1 MNHLS
6 KSIESLMLP
15 RPWLVALFS
24 ACLLTAACG
33 KDDHDSH
40 DHSDHRGNHAEVV
53 EQVGDHAE
61 HDGHAGHDHAEAAVH
76 SEAHDKHA
84 EQATHEEEV
93 EHVKTGGSHEAH
105 QDHDNHE
112 HMEEAPHDDHE
123 EHEDHD
129 DHEDDA
135 VTVSDEI
142 LREFDIPLGTAASD
156 VLDEEVILPGEIQF
170 NREQLAYVTPR
181 YAGTVT
187 AIKAR
192 LADEVK
198 KGQVLATLE
207 SNDTLRPFEVKAPF
221 AGTVVAYEITPG
233 ETVEAGVPLF
243 TVADLSSVWADLRIY
258 QRDLNKVRQGQRVVV
273 VNGHEGPQ
281 FTGTIDYIAPTIDEH
296 TRTGLARV
304 VVDNQAG
311 EWRPGQFVKGS
322 VAIDEHR
329 AEVVIPRSAVLTHEG
344 EKVVFVRTDEG
355 FEPRPIQLGHSD
367 ATSHE
372 VVSGLKPGETYV
384 TRNAISLKAE
394 MNKGSFGGH
403 AGHVH

>member
-6 KSIESLMLP
+6 KSIESLTLP

-24 ACLLTAACG
+24 ACLLTAAYG
-33 KDDHDSH
+33 KDDRDSH
-40 DHSDHRGNHAEVV
+40 DHSDHGNHAEAV
-53 EQVGDHAE
+53 EQDGDHAEHEGHDDEKMHSSAEHAE
-61 HDGHAGHDHAEAAVH
+61 HDGHDEHAGH
-76 SEAHDKHA
+76 
-84 EQATHEEEV
+84 EE
-93 EHVKTGGSHEAH
+93 
-105 QDHDNHE
+105 
-112 HMEEAPHDDHE
+112 
-123 EHEDHD
+123 EDHD
-129 DHEDDA
+129 DHEEGA
-135 VTVSDEI
+135 LSVSDEI
-142 LREFDIPLGTAASD
+142 LREFDISLGIAASD
-156 VLDEEVILPGEIQF
+156 VLHEEVILPGEIQF

-221 AGTVVAYEITPG
+221 AGTVVAYDITPG
-233 ETVEAGVPLF
+233 ETVEAGAPLF

-258 QRDLNKVRQGQRVVV
+258 QRDLNKVRKGQRVVV

-304 VVDNQAG
+304 IVDNENGA
-311 EWRPGQFVKGS
+311 WRPGQFVKGS

-329 AEVVIPRSAVLTHEG
+329 ADIVIPRGAVLTHEG
-344 EKVVFVRTDEG
+344 ERVVFVRTDEG
-355 FEPRPIQLGHSD
+355 FEPRPIALGHSD

-372 VVSGLKPGETYV
+372 VVGGLKPGETYV
-384 TRNAISLKAE
+384 TRNGISLKAE

-403 AGHVH
+403 AGHAH